1 MNLANANYFYV
12 STDVSAIGQ
21 NSEMADMSNPKGYI
35 YGVCARVMAEDPNGY
50 RWIHFKGFT
59 SRDEKGA
66 VARAEALLTKI
77 KESTKAL
84 DDSYWSS
91 IDPLYGSAAYIA
103 ERCEQQQIARE
114 ENEMN
119 F

>member
-12 STDVSAIGQ
+12 STDVSVIGQ
-21 NSEMADMSNPKGYI
+21 NSEMADMTNPKGYI
-35 YGVCARVMAEDPNGY
+35 YGICARVMAEDANGY

-66 VARAEALLTKI
+66 EVLLSKI
-77 KESTKAL
+77 KGSTNAL

-91 IDPLYGSAAYIA
+91 IDPVYGSVAYIA